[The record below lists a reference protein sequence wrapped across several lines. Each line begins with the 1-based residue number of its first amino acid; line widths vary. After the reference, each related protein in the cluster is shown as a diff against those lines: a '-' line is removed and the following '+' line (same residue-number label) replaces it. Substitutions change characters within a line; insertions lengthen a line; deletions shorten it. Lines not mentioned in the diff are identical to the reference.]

1 MDVCESAL
9 LKCFP
14 NYSEKIVSI
23 FSRNIKENKR
33 CKIRKGQ
40 IIVRDGNNV
49 KIRLKYKLPLVNMHE
64 YCKTVNWNKV
74 IERLKEELLDK
85 TCYTFKQNI
94 YSNRNC
100 SYPSNFD
107 NNVNRL
113 LDSFLNKNFL
123 TSQLLE
129 LNPMSNSDDPYS
141 VLIIDYSRISKL
153 NIDKYVQFRIVIYRI
168 VSYLFYLLQQTP
180 DCKNFI
186 PSFNLSPEHSDSPT
200 SSIISDLSSNISNF
214 YSNSCDNADIIIS
227 DKPFPFSSLN
237 NSYNNNNTN
246 HSKNNTNHSKNNT
259 NHSKNNTNHP
269 KNNTNLHK
277 NNTNN
282 IDEHDEYDEY
292 DDDDEYDDI
301 DDIKNGNNNK
311 NNDIENYSDED
322 NEDNDN
328 NENDDEN
335 DDENDEY
342 DNNIQDRGNEND
354 DIEKEN
360 VENNDENRSNGPIN
374 TQAGLNPITNI
385 ITNSITN
392 TMINPISNPIFG
404 PLINPII
411 NPITNAVTNAIANPL
426 DRIVNPMAN
435 QVTQTIISPINRII
449 KPTTEIIKPTTEVV
463 NIPSTSYFSI
473 FSNNR
478 TLWIILLLIA
488 IVILIFFLMGYFSYA
503 PVSGKVT
510 PIVTDVSSSMMDQVS
525 SQLNETFMSNTSYQ
539 FTDNISNGFS
549 NLLLTNIYR

>member
-9 LKCFP
+9 SKCFP
-14 NYSEKIVSI
+14 NYSDKIVSI

-40 IIVRDGNNV
+40 IIVRDGSNV
-49 KIRLKYKLPLVNMHE
+49 KLRLKYKLPLVNMNE

-94 YSNRNC
+94 YSNKNC

-129 LNPMSNSDDPYS
+129 LNPMSNSDDQSS

-180 DCKNFI
+180 DCQNFI
-186 PSFNLSPEHSDSPT
+186 PSFNLSPNTSNSPT
-200 SSIISDLSSNISNF
+200 SSVISNLSSNISNF
-214 YSNSCDNADIIIS
+214 YSNSCNDDDIIIS

-237 NSYNNNNTN
+237 NPLHTN
-246 HSKNNTNHSKNNT
+246 KNSSHHSKNNGHHSKNNSH
-259 NHSKNNTNHP
+259 HSKGNA
-269 KNNTNLHK
+269 
-277 NNTNN
+277 TNN
-282 IDEHDEYDEY
+282 YIDDNIDDEYDEY
-292 DDDDEYDDI
+292 DDVI
-301 DDIKNGNNNK
+301 DDSNNN
-311 NNDIENYSDED
+311 NNSVNDNENNENDEDDED
-322 NEDNDN
+322 NEDDIENN
-328 NENDDEN
+328 NEMEN
-335 DDENDEY
+335 ETNTA
-342 DNNIQDRGNEND
+342 
-354 DIEKEN
+354 
-360 VENNDENRSNGPIN
+360 PIS

-404 PLINPII
+404 PIINPII
-411 NPITNAVTNAIANPL
+411 NPITSAVTNAIANPL

-449 KPTTEIIKPTTEVV
+449 RPTTEVV
-463 NIPSTSYFSI
+463 NIPAPSYFSI
-473 FSNNR
+473 FSNNT
-478 TLWIILLLIA
+478 TLWIILLLIGIA
-488 IVILIFFLMGYFSYA
+488 LLIFFFMGYFSFGS
-503 PVSGKVT
+503 VSGKVT
-510 PIVTDVSSSMMDQVS
+510 PIVSDVSGSMMDQVS
-525 SQLNETFMSNTSYQ
+525 SQLNETFTSNTSYQ